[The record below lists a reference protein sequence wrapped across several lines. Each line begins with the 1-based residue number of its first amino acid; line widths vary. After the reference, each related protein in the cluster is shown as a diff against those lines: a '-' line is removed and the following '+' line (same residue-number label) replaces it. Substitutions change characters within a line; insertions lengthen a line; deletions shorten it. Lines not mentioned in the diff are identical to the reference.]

1 MAFVSYFEQP
11 AFINNKETFAD
22 MYENRLGKGFF
33 PPDWQEAHKEHAPLP
48 PPPPKPVYDLKLGR
62 WITAEARAT
71 EAVYFL

>member
-1 MAFVSYFEQP
+1 
-11 AFINNKETFAD
+11 